1 MSQMMSEEKTCLSNL
16 ARMVFESFAHVPVT
30 EELLRHVWE
39 GEPNGHQGGHR
50 SGLGREG
57 KTEFPAHWTPDIVEN
72 AIRTILEKPQFV
84 GHYGNDIVLGSNFR
98 GIMVVVKLKMR
109 RNHLFIDSAFPDSGP
124 GVVRNDRGVPREI
137 PLNNYILEA

>member
-1 MSQMMSEEKTCLSNL
+1 
-16 ARMVFESFAHVPVT
+16 MVFESFAHVPVT

-39 GEPNGHQGGHR
+39 GEEDLSKGGHR

-57 KTEFPAHWTPDIVEN
+57 KTEFPAHWLRIDMEK

-84 GHYGNDIVLGSNFR
+84 GHYGNVVVLGSKVR
-98 GIMVVVKLKMR
+98 GIIVLVKLKMKK
-109 RNHLFIDSAFPDSGP
+109 NVLFVETAFPDSGP
-124 GVVRNDRGVPREI
+124 GVVRIERGVPREI

>member
-1 MSQMMSEEKTCLSNL
+1 
-16 ARMVFESFAHVPVT
+16 MVFESFAHVPVT

-98 GIMVVVKLKMR
+98 GIMVVVKLKK
-109 RNHLFIDSAFPDSGP
+109 LFHFLLVLIGP
-124 GVVRNDRGVPREI
+124 ILFGVSVL
-137 PLNNYILEA
+137 PLFNKVVHFLFLME